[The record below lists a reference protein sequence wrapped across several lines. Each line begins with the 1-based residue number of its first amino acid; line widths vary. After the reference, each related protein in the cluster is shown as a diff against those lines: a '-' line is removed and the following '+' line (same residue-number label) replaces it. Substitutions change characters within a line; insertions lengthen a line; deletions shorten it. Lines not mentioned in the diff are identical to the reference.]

1 MDDGVE
7 IMENEQEEVLNLL
20 IQPMA
25 LEAAREATERK
36 DALKREQKRMEGE
49 QENNEWGADHWVNY
63 DGTAEDE
70 GVI

>member
-1 MDDGVE
+1 MDDGVD

-25 LEAAREATERK
+25 LEVAREATERK

-49 QENNEWGADHWVNY
+49 QENKE
-63 DGTAEDE
+63 
-70 GVI
+70 